1 MKHQFS
7 TGDKI
12 SAVNH
17 AIWRV
22 IWRVVCQTGGSRHS
36 AANVSNEHAKNF
48 RSLFQRNQ
56 FGFDLGN
63 FQTKLSKGLP
73 AVQDCGSE
81 IMRHE
86 EELNASPLKIKRLL
100 EGEVFNDA

>member
-1 MKHQFS
+1 
-7 TGDKI
+7 
-12 SAVNH
+12 
-17 AIWRV
+17 
-22 IWRVVCQTGGSRHS
+22 
-36 AANVSNEHAKNF
+36 
-48 RSLFQRNQ
+48 
-56 FGFDLGN
+56 
-63 FQTKLSKGLP
+63 LP